1 MHQFVALKEQGNYSF
16 VGRCKF
22 NQRDAIAKFT
32 CNTDLSIK
40 HEYDVLQSMQNYPW
54 FPKVFTYCKD
64 LRCFSHYLYQYK
76 GEKEMFLM
84 EDIGE
89 KSLTMYQFMNMKR
102 QRKHVMDA
110 AIIQTLGAI
119 GAMYNNKIVH
129 NDLHINNIMIR
140 PCAHD
145 FVVYTHKKDYTVA
158 ACTPT
163 YGVEPVIIDMGM
175 AKHVRKDGRCAMSE
189 YHTHL
194 GMSISGNAMD
204 GRFDAATFLLNVMP
218 MYQRGNMKDNHLS
231 SFVEHM
237 CYNKELARPC
247 DVWFNSLSRAIC
259 NTIPLK
265 LLTKDTEFMLIDAA
279 FMCRSTVPI
288 RQYRMRSINLHFLWR
303 NLYGIMFSGTD
314 DPLKAVK
321 DICITLNNRH
331 GCVWNQASYLVKNM
345 GKMMASLTV
354 RINARNNKDKK
365 KLYKNTHWQ
374 CPQEM
379 LVLLSMMKT
388 MQSKTLYK
396 LMHTSDNAQ
405 ILVYELDT
413 KKTYFA
419 NVGTWRSVMTHYIS
433 RCIKAQNV
441 LTNTASMVA
450 LMTPSPSA
458 AEMAMHI
465 VHINQMHEKTIARLE
480 TYKRLVLTCM
490 YTLLAL
496 ARVWTFALKMLILD

>member
-1 MHQFVALKEQGNYSF
+1 MALKEQGNYSF

-22 NQRDAIAKFT
+22 RDSDAIAKFT
-32 CNTDLSIK
+32 CDTNLGIK
-40 HEYDVLQSMQNYPW
+40 HEYDVLQSMQNYTW

-64 LRCFSHYLYQYK
+64 LRSFSHSLYKYH

-89 KSLTMYQFMNMKR
+89 KSLSMYQFMRMKS
-102 QRKHVMDA
+102 QCKHAMDA
-110 AIIQTLGAI
+110 AIIQTVGAI
-119 GAMYNNKIVH
+119 SAMYNNKIVH
-129 NDLHINNIMIR
+129 NDLHTNNIMIR

-163 YGVEPVIIDMGM
+163 YRVEPVIIDMGM
-175 AKHVRKDGRCAMSE
+175 AKHVRKDGRCTMSE
-189 YHTHL
+189 YHTQL
-194 GMSISGNAMD
+194 GMSISGDEMD

-218 MYQRGNMKDNHLS
+218 MYQRGNMKDNHLR

-237 CYNKELARPC
+237 CYDEESARPC
-247 DVWFNSLSRAIC
+247 GVWFNSLHRAVW
-259 NTIPLK
+259 NTIPGK
-265 LLTKDTEFMLIDAA
+265 LLTEDNEFILLDAA

-288 RQYRMRSINLHFLWR
+288 RQYRMRSINLHFIWR
-303 NLYGIMFSGTD
+303 ELYTMLFSGTD
-314 DPLKAVK
+314 DPLKPVK
-321 DICITLNNRH
+321 DICIELNARQ
-331 GCVWNQASYLVKNM
+331 GRVWNRASWLVKTM
-345 GKMMASLTV
+345 GKIMASLTV

-388 MQSKTLYK
+388 MQSKTLSK
-396 LMHTSDNAQ
+396 LMHTSDDAQ

-419 NVGTWRSVMTHYIS
+419 SVGAWRSVMNHYIS

-441 LTNTASMVA
+441 LTDTASMVA
-450 LMTPSPSA
+450 LMSPSPSA

-465 VHINQMHEKTIARLE
+465 VHINQMHEKTVVRLE

-490 YTLLAL
+490 YALLAL
-496 ARVWTFALKMLILD
+496 ARIWTLALKMLILD